1 MTKKLKW
8 KDAELARQMGR
19 KSSWIT
25 QGIKIHGK
33 LYKQL
38 MKGLEIYCKI
48 ENGDLEQTK
57 VTDNENLKMFCTC
70 NRFNAKVYLLLQ
82 LAGTKKVG
90 DLLDKENSVIN
101 RNWARVQEY
110 V

>member
-38 MKGLEIYCKI
+38 MKGLEIYCKM
-48 ENGDLEQTK
+48 ENGDIK
-57 VTDNENLKMFCTC
+57 PVWVKDNEDLKLFCTC

-82 LAGTKKVG
+82 LAGVKKVG
-90 DLLDKENSVIN
+90 DLLEEDNSIIV
-101 RNWARVQEY
+101 RNWAKVKDF